1 MRRQSKNKMTNKR
14 QRLPTLLR
22 PDFPLFNCSS
32 IVLVIYEWFF
42 ENKKIDKVPLASLQ
56 KQSKVGKHSIYT
68 VELSW
73 WYNHSATEN
82 FKLFQERRSWG
93 TVYRNNACKLNYLM
107 EWSLFIHCFFSSL
120 CYMRIRDLQNV
131 VRRIIII

>member
-56 KQSKVGKHSIYT
+56 K
-68 VELSW
+68 
-73 WYNHSATEN
+73 
-82 FKLFQERRSWG
+82 
-93 TVYRNNACKLNYLM
+93 
-107 EWSLFIHCFFSSL
+107 
-120 CYMRIRDLQNV
+120 
-131 VRRIIII
+131 